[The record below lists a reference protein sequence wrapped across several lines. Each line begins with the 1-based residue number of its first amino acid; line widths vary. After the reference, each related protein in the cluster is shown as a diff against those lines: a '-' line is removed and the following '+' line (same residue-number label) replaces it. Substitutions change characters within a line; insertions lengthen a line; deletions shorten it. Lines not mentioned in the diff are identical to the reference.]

1 MAKRKRLYG
10 AEKEESQSTSKIYKV
25 AMYARLSVDRE
36 ERKAES
42 IETQLDIMRQYVAD
56 HPELKNYKEYIDK
69 GYSGTTFK
77 RPAFEEMM
85 TDVKEGRI
93 NVIIVKDL
101 SRFGRNDLE
110 TSNYLETILPFMQV
124 RFISV
129 NDNYDSYDAVDSG
142 KALEIALKNLVNDM
156 YAKDISRKVY
166 SSRRSDME
174 QGVFLGREAPYGYK
188 INKDD
193 KKRHFLIDE
202 PAAEVVRK
210 IFQMALD
217 GDSVRDI
224 ATTLTDEG
232 YAKPGD
238 YKKTGKLMIETDSS
252 SVETK
257 QKRNE
262 WYFSTISSI
271 LNNKAY
277 IGMLV
282 QGRRV
287 AKLFEGEKRHKN
299 DEENW
304 ISIPDA
310 HPAIISEEDF
320 NKVHEILDRKAADS
334 TFNGDSGK
342 RIQIKDNKYK
352 GILYCGECGRMLQMA
367 SEVRTRK
374 GKKYRNYYF
383 QCVRGDSDSKS
394 RACGVRITEATLD
407 RLLYN
412 SLCDIAGELTNSD
425 DISKYVEKMNVAS
438 DSLDAEYQKK
448 RQYISQSIKGIRND
462 MADDFRKYAEDTISR
477 YEYSERQHSNQESID
492 NLEDKL
498 AELDKRYEDSRQ
510 QLNSL
515 NRWCKAFLSGR
526 RWKKIKLDEELLR
539 ILVKEVR
546 VYSGHVL
553 EVDIPIG
560 NPSASY
566 EIDTKSAA
574 FISGG
579 EEAI

>member
-1 MAKRKRLYG
+1 MAKHKRLYG
-10 AEKEESQSTSKIYKV
+10 AEKEESQSASKTFKV

-42 IETQLDIMRQYVAD
+42 IETQLEIMRRFVAD
-56 HPELKNYKEYIDK
+56 HPELKNYKEYIDR

-188 INKDD
+188 INKED

-210 IFQMALD
+210 IFQMALN
-217 GDSVRDI
+217 GNSVRDI

-238 YKKTGKLMIETDSS
+238 YKKTGKLMIENDPSNA
-252 SVETK
+252 ETK
-257 QKRNE
+257 QKGNE

-271 LNNKAY
+271 LNNEAY

-282 QGRRV
+282 QGKRV

-367 SEVRTRK
+367 SEVRVRK

-412 SLCDIAGELTNSD
+412 SLCDIAGKLTNSD

-462 MADDFRKYAEDTISR
+462 MADDFRKYAEDSISR

-492 NLEDKL
+492 DLEDKL

-515 NRWCKAFLSGR
+515 NRWCEAFLSGR
-526 RWKKIKLDEELLR
+526 RWKKIKLDEKLLR

-560 NPSASY
+560 TSTSSIP
-566 EIDTKSAA
+566 K
-574 FISGG
+574 G
-579 EEAI
+579 EEAL